1 MWQWKNFDNR
11 PVFDE
16 VMCRLTFLAHPV
28 YGKICAF
35 FSGTHCR
42 LLLLFLKNLAYGPE
56 LMLLCHAATKAF
68 YKC

>member
-1 MWQWKNFDNR
+1 
-11 PVFDE
+11 
-16 VMCRLTFLAHPV
+16 MCRLTFLAHPV